1 MSTARQTFLTP
12 QQYLEIERQAD
23 HKSEYFAGEVF
34 AMVGAS
40 RKHNLLATNVTREM
54 SEQLKE
60 RDCEVYA
67 ADMRV
72 KVDVTGLYTY
82 PDVVVACDGP
92 HFDDNAVDTLLNPIV
107 LIEVLSDS
115 TEAYDRGKKFAHYR
129 KLESLREYLLIAQ
142 DRCHVEHYVRQ
153 ADNQWLLSETDEP
166 NGEVFLPSIKCTLQ
180 VAEVYDKVRFERT
193 DDALPPPE

>member
-1 MSTARQTFLTP
+1 MSTARQTYLTP
-12 QQYLEIERQAD
+12 RQYLEIERQAD
-23 HKSEYFAGEVF
+23 HKSEYFAGEIF

-40 RKHNLLATNVTREM
+40 REHNLLATNVTRDL

-82 PDVVVACDGP
+82 PDIVVACDEP
-92 HFDDNAVDTLLNPIV
+92 QFDDEAVDTLLNPTV

-129 KLESLREYLLIAQ
+129 KLKSLREYLLIAQ

-153 ADNQWLLSETDEP
+153 ADNRWLLSETYEP
-166 NGEVFLPSIKCTLQ
+166 NDQITLPSINCTLQ
-180 VAEVYDKVRFERT
+180 LAEVYDKVKFEQAE
-193 DDALPPPE
+193 DDLESSA